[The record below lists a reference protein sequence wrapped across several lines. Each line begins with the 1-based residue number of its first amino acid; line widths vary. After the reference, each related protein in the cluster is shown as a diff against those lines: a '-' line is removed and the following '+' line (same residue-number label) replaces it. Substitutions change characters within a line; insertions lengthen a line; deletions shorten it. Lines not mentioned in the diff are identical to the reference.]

1 MPEMCWRRRQTVAC
15 WDPGLGECCPRLG
28 QIVGEPRA
36 PPWDSQAH
44 FTSVL
49 LVCALVGLFQLMF
62 SVIGT
67 HVELFLSSC
76 KTDSVLG

>member
-1 MPEMCWRRRQTVAC
+1 M
-15 WDPGLGECCPRLG
+15 L
-28 QIVGEPRA
+28 PRA
-36 PPWDSQAH
+36 GADRQRAPGTTLWDSQSH
-44 FTSVL
+44 LTSVL

-67 HVELFLSSC
+67 HVDLFLSSC